1 MSNCI
6 FLNPVKSSQA
16 FLDGRAEFQRT
27 CHMAPMPMQRIRI
40 RRGQSI
46 HGIRNR
52 SPIRMV
58 PVTKGQKKQE
68 AKDSFHLLKRSLPT
82 QSAT

>member
-1 MSNCI
+1 MR
-6 FLNPVKSSQA
+6 LKKPVKCSQA
-16 FLDGRAEFQRT
+16 FLDGHAEPQRT
-27 CHMAPMPMQRIRI
+27 CHMAPMPMQRTRI

-58 PVTKGQKKQE
+58 PVKKGQKKQE
-68 AKDSFHLLKRSLPT
+68 AKDSFHLLNSSLPI